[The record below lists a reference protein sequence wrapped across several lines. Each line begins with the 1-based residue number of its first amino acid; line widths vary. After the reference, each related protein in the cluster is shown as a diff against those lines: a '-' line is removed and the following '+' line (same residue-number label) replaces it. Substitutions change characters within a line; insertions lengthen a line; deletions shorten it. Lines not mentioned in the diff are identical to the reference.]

1 MSTPAPSLSPL
12 TLATGNPSG
21 KGGPLPGPHG
31 DGPQSFA
38 NVLRNTQGKAPDRR
52 VQPVP
57 VERAPADHSPA
68 ATDAAPEAT
77 GSAAAATS
85 AAPARPRTTP
95 HSSKDDDSIAAAPAL
110 AATDILPAAPVTVLA
125 PAFAESN
132 MTTTDPVSTGTSAT
146 LPSSSHPITATVLSS
161 SLTPT
166 STSASSNIPVITTGL
181 ASPLPATPTNS
192 TPTIST
198 PAISTAVTSP
208 PGEGVTTP
216 SLDALLAQF
225 AAGKAAPTITTTDAV
240 GTGPTDTTGTLR
252 TLIAPTPRPF
262 QTLIKQAQARLAESG
277 PTPATA
283 AVTTL
288 SPDNTATSPDATG
301 DLLAAALPG
310 NSHTAGLPDSTTS
323 VITGFAA
330 HTPPASATTAASP
343 TALPAATGDFLLA
356 EPANTQSQDFP
367 DEIGTRLSWLAE
379 RNIGHAQIKVA
390 PPELGAVDVRLKI
403 DGHHVHLDF
412 SSPHA
417 DVRAALEASL
427 PRLRDMFQAQG
438 MTLVQADVG
447 QQAHD
452 RGGEFATPRGEAG
465 LFGGDAAD
473 DSAIAGTAD
482 IDTGLTRLRN
492 GLLDEFA

>member
-1 MSTPAPSLSPL
+1 MSTPATSLSPL
-12 TLATGNPSG
+12 NLATGNPPG

-38 NVLRNTQGKAPDRR
+38 NVLRHTQDKAPDRTI
-52 VQPVP
+52 QPVP
-57 VERAPADHSPA
+57 VERVPADNSPA
-68 ATDAAPEAT
+68 ATDAAPEAA
-77 GSAAAATS
+77 AAAATT
-85 AAPARPRTTP
+85 ATPARPRTAP
-95 HSSKDDDSIAAAPAL
+95 HSSTDDDSIATAPAL
-110 AATDILPAAPVTVLA
+110 APTAVLPAAPVAVLA
-125 PAFAESN
+125 LASAEPN
-132 MTTTDPVSTGTSAT
+132 ATTAEHGSTGTSAT
-146 LPSSSHPITATVLSS
+146 IPSSSHPITSTVLSS

-166 STSASSNIPVITTGL
+166 IVSSNIPVTTTAL
-181 ASPLPATPTNS
+181 SSPLPATP
-192 TPTIST
+192 IM
-198 PAISTAVTSP
+198 SP
-208 PGEGVTTP
+208 PGEVVTTP

-225 AAGKAAPTITTTDAV
+225 AAGKAAPAGTTTDAV
-240 GTGPTDTTGTLR
+240 GTDPTANTGAIR

-262 QTLIKQAQARLAESG
+262 QTLIKQAQARLAASG
-277 PTPATA
+277 STPATA
-283 AVTTL
+283 AATTL
-288 SPDNTATSPDATG
+288 SPDIAATRLDATG
-301 DLLAAALPG
+301 DLLAAALSG
-310 NSHTAGLPDSTTS
+310 NGHTAGLSDGTAS
-323 VITGFAA
+323 VITSFAA
-330 HTPPASATTAASP
+330 QTQPASATTAASP

-417 DVRAALEASL
+417 EVRAALEASL
-427 PRLRDMFQAQG
+427 PRLRDMFEAQG

-452 RGGEFATPRGEAG
+452 RGGEFATRSGEAG
-465 LFGGDAAD
+465 LFGGDAED
-473 DSAIAGTAD
+473 DSALTGTAD
-482 IDTGLTRLRN
+482 INTGLTRPRN